1 MGGCQCI
8 LVHSHEY
15 YLRNLCIYFGMRF
28 CHVPASRSTTRF
40 FFFLPSSRA
49 TVADSWAPWTPA
61 RGAVAKKKNPK
72 NIQQVVKMSW
82 SLLHTVTVHPCVSS
96 VKMQQGKRGRKNKKM
111 KCNAQRGLAMF
122 SSNLYQY
129 VPAADLHQRRQCFP
143 AHLEHMSYRVKGG
156 GVQGDL
162 DRTSQK
168 C

>member
-1 MGGCQCI
+1 
-8 LVHSHEY
+8 
-15 YLRNLCIYFGMRF
+15 
-28 CHVPASRSTTRF
+28 
-40 FFFLPSSRA
+40 
-49 TVADSWAPWTPA
+49 
-61 RGAVAKKKNPK
+61 
-72 NIQQVVKMSW
+72 
-82 SLLHTVTVHPCVSS
+82 
-96 VKMQQGKRGRKNKKM
+96 MQQGKKGRKNKKM

-143 AHLEHMSYRVKGG
+143 AHLEHKSYRGKGG